1 MTIEEAR
8 KELKSYLTEKRN
20 LAILETKINELN
32 HKAAMAKGL
41 FTGELVDG
49 GFPPKTMKD
58 FIVEMEDLMAE
69 WKKRYFENERLLLKI
84 QTKIKKVKEIN
95 SIYGEVLTLRYIEGF
110 KLFEISE
117 KLVYSYDRMRAIAAL
132 SDRTYA
138 ELQVNT
144 P

>member
-20 LAILETKINELN
+20 LAILEAKINELN

-41 FTGELVDG
+41 FTGEFVDG

-69 WKKRYFENERLLLKI
+69 WKKRFFDNERVLLKI
-84 QTKIKKVKEIN
+84 QGKIKRVKEIN
-95 SIYGEVLTLRYIEGF
+95 SIYGEVLVLRYIQGY
-110 KLFEISE
+110 KVFEIASR
-117 KLVYSYDRMRAIAAL
+117 LVYSYDRMRTIAAL

-138 ELQVNT
+138 EVNT
-144 P
+144 Q

>member
-8 KELKSYLTEKRN
+8 KELKSYLIEKRN
-20 LAILETKINELN
+20 LVLLEAKINELN
-32 HKAAMAKGL
+32 QKAAMTKGL
-41 FTGELVDG
+41 FLGEFVDG

-69 WKKRYFENERLLLKI
+69 WKKRYFENERLLLRI

-95 SIYGEVLTLRYIEGF
+95 SIYGEVLTLRYIEGY

-117 KLVYSYDRMRAIAAL
+117 RLVYSYDRMRAIAAL

-144 P
+144 L